1 MTPILQFI
9 LAVAVILFCAK
20 AGAWLSARLG
30 QPAVLG
36 ELLSGLLLGPSLL
49 DFLHL
54 PFFTDAHLGE
64 SVAHLAELGV
74 ILLMFIAGLEV
85 ELSEMRRAGRVASV
99 SGVSGVALPL
109 VLGLG
114 TALAFGYPFQKSV
127 FMGIILTATS
137 VSISAQTLLELN
149 ALRSRLGVALLGAA
163 VVDDVLVILVL
174 SLFLALVGGGGGA
187 LAVVMV
193 VARMVLYLGGAIV
206 LGAWLFPRLAR
217 RIEYL
222 RVSQPVMVVGLI
234 VALLYAWAAEALGG
248 VALITGAFIAGVLL
262 GRTPLRHKLE
272 TGMHTMAY
280 SFFVPIFFVSIGL
293 GANVRLLTGDLVAFT
308 LVFLAVAII
317 GKVVGA
323 GLAARGSGFTNAEAL
338 QMGIGMVS
346 RGEVGL
352 IVATVGVNQ
361 GIITDQVFT
370 VTVIMVLVT
379 TLITPLAL
387 RWALARTPRPQP
399 RPVPI
404 IARDGES

>member
-9 LAVAVILFCAK
+9 LAVAVILLCAK
-20 AGAWLSARLG
+20 AGAWLSVRLG

-36 ELLSGLLLGPSLL
+36 ELLSGLLLGPSVL

-64 SVAHLAELGV
+64 SIGHLAELGV

-85 ELSEMRRAGRVASV
+85 ELSEMRRAGRVASA
-99 SGVSGVALPL
+99 SGVAGVALPL

-114 TALAFGYPFQKSV
+114 TALAFGYPFQKSL

-174 SLFLALVGGGGGA
+174 SLFLALAAGGGGA
-187 LAVVMV
+187 LDVVV
-193 VARMVLYLGGAIV
+193 VVLRMVLYLGGAIV
-206 LGAWLFPRLAR
+206 LGAWLFPRIAR

-222 RVSQPVMVVGLI
+222 RVSEAVMVVGLI
-234 VALLYAWAAEALGG
+234 VTLLYAWAAEALGG
-248 VALITGAFIAGVLL
+248 VALITGAFIAGVLF
-262 GRTPLRHKLE
+262 GRTPMRHKLD
-272 TGMHTMAY
+272 TGMHTLAY
-280 SFFVPIFFVSIGL
+280 AFFVPIFFVSIGL
-293 GANVRLLTGDLVAFT
+293 EANVRLLTGDLFAFT
-308 LVFLAVAII
+308 LVFLVMAII
-317 GKVVGA
+317 GKIVGS
-323 GLAARGSGFTNAEAL
+323 GLAARWTGFSNAEAL

-352 IVATVGVNQ
+352 IVATIGVNE
-361 GIITDQVFT
+361 GIISEQVFT

-387 RWALARTPRPQP
+387 RWALARGATTPA
-399 RPVPI
+399 RPVPV
-404 IARDGES
+404 AAQDVE